1 MQQYSRFI
9 LVHDAVDRGLV
20 ILANKYVLLSEG
32 TPPTELTS
40 CVPTL
45 ILVVTL
51 SCPVWCQRPAVICK

>member
-32 TPPTELTS
+32 TPPTELTFMFTHTDIGGNS
-40 CVPTL
+40 VL
-45 ILVVTL
+45 SSLV
-51 SCPVWCQRPAVICK
+51 SAASGNM